1 VVAEAGGTDVRSA
14 DPMGINVLSLAPFP
28 AVALG
33 WTLAGGIPAITIV
46 CKLTFP
52 LEAGTDARL
61 SPAQLPI
68 SEEDDLIPYK
78 GTPEVTVTGFAYAP
92 PGTKAPSIRTRLV
105 VGEEVDKS
113 LDVSGPRRWLDDGR
127 ASDPEPV
134 DRVPLQWELAA
145 GGPGTP
151 NPVGVPAGGPMPPRI
166 VRAGARVDRGVA
178 IEPVGFGR
186 LGTSWPTRS
195 EKLGGAAPPGAGWA
209 TQPLPWTIDPAFFNE
224 APLDQRLRAIPPNE
238 SILLF
243 GLLRDREKFGMR
255 LPGVAPKAF
264 LQNAAEGKEVP
275 LSADTLRIDTE
286 RELVSVTWRGQVPV
300 GTAGDRVVVALQERD
315 AHLGWSDLLPR
326 TAGGRRITR
335 AGRRSAA
342 GIAAVLAPPP
352 VIIQAPPAV
361 PVAPIVPPAPVLASA
376 PMPDFIGRRAGEV
389 RPEPAVPAARPPSPE
404 PAEPSARDIVDLL
417 WFEEGIVPRLRANR
431 VWRKVIDSLDLVAS
445 NPGASTKAAD
455 EDDDRREVFQLFAH
469 AVAEEP
475 GALIDTLDRAISP
488 DGKLDPPLVMA
499 VGEIALPF
507 DSRELLAV
515 TLSAA
520 KPLAPSDKAFKEV
533 FDAVTAMADA
543 GALSD
548 PVAHGLTYRL
558 REAFQHVKH
567 QLGPRYLAATA
578 DRALLEGRR
587 FQKRDVFGG
596 PHVRALLTPATG
608 DAVPAYLPVAL
619 TSRLPL
625 FARFRARLLG
635 ELHAQVDS
643 DETHPC
649 AVRVLALARVVP
661 RPGAARS
668 TPP

>member
-1 VVAEAGGTDVRSA
+1 
-14 DPMGINVLSLAPFP
+14 M
-28 AVALG
+28 
-33 WTLAGGIPAITIV
+33 
-46 CKLTFP
+46 
-52 LEAGTDARL
+52 
-61 SPAQLPI
+61 
-68 SEEDDLIPYK
+68 
-78 GTPEVTVTGFAYAP
+78 
-92 PGTKAPSIRTRLV
+92 
-105 VGEEVDKS
+105 
-113 LDVSGPRRWLDDGR
+113 
-127 ASDPEPV
+127 
-134 DRVPLQWELAA
+134 
-145 GGPGTP
+145 
-151 NPVGVPAGGPMPPRI
+151 
-166 VRAGARVDRGVA
+166 
-178 IEPVGFGR
+178 
-186 LGTSWPTRS
+186 
-195 EKLGGAAPPGAGWA
+195 
-209 TQPLPWTIDPAFFNE
+209 
-224 APLDQRLRAIPPNE
+224 
-238 SILLF
+238 
-243 GLLRDREKFGMR
+243 
-255 LPGVAPKAF
+255 
-264 LQNAAEGKEVP
+264 
-275 LSADTLRIDTE
+275 
-286 RELVSVTWRGQVPV
+286 
-300 GTAGDRVVVALQERD
+300 
-315 AHLGWSDLLPR
+315 
-326 TAGGRRITR
+326 
-335 AGRRSAA
+335 
-342 GIAAVLAPPP
+342 AAVLAPPP
-352 VIIQAPPAV
+352 VILHAPPAAPAAV
-361 PVAPIVPPAPVLASA
+361 PVAPIVMPAPVLASA
-376 PMPDFIGRRAGEV
+376 PMPGFIGRRPGEAP
-389 RPEPAVPAARPPSPE
+389 PEPAVPAARQPSSE
-404 PAEPSARDIVDLL
+404 PAEPPARDIVDLL

-445 NPGASTKAAD
+445 NPGASTRAAD

-475 GALIDTLDRAISP
+475 GALINTLDRAISH

-499 VGEIALPF
+499 VGEIVLPF

-578 DRALLEGRR
+578 DRSLLEGRR

-596 PHVRALLTPATG
+596 LHVRALLTPATG
-608 DAVPAYLPVAL
+608 DAVPADLPVAL

-635 ELHAQVDS
+635 ELNAQVDS